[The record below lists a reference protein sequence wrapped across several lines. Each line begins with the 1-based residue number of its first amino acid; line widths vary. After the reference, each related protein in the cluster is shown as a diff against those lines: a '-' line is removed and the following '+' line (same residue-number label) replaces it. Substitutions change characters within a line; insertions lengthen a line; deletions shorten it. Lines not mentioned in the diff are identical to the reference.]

1 MADLLKK
8 IADFFAQL
16 FSSYSTEATHINHI
30 FIAFLVVAGLVFLL
44 VLGLSVAS
52 VIRFHARKRPNEPK
66 QIFGNNK
73 LEILWTSAS
82 FIAVAVFFV
91 ISVRSMEAIN
101 TPVAKNRKPDIV
113 VIGHQWWWEMRY
125 PEYGFTTANE
135 LHIPEKKKLLM
146 RMESADVIHD
156 WWVPSLGRKID
167 MIPGHSNYRW
177 IQADTAGTYEGT
189 CSEYCGAEHAWM
201 RIRVIAQ
208 TQDNFNQWVKAQE
221 EIPAIPTDSLA
232 REGAK
237 LFQSKTCSNC
247 HTIRGTAAEKRVG
260 PDLTHLESRETL
272 LSGMYNNTTENLRQW
287 LKNPQKVKPGAH
299 MPNFNL
305 SDKELNALVAYL
317 EELK

>member
-1 MADLLKK
+1 MADWLNK
-8 IADFFAQL
+8 IGDFFDHL
-16 FSSYSTEATHINHI
+16 VSSYSPEAAQINHI
-30 FIAFLVVAGLVFLL
+30 FIAFLIVAAIVFLL
-44 VLGLSVAS
+44 VLGLSVISA
-52 VIRFHARKRPNEPK
+52 IRFHSSKRPDEPK

-73 LEILWTSAS
+73 LEIFWTTAS

-91 ISVRSMEAIN
+91 ISVRSMQAIN
-101 TPVAKNRKPDIV
+101 APADKNRKADIV
-113 VIGHQWWWEMRY
+113 VVGHQWWWEMRY
-125 PEYGFTTANE
+125 RQYGFTTANE
-135 LHIPEKKKLLM
+135 LHIPENKKLLM

-167 MIPGHSNYRW
+167 LIPGRSNYQW

-189 CSEYCGAEHAWM
+189 CSEYCGAQHAWM

-208 TQDNFNQWVKAQE
+208 TEANYEKWVKKHQ
-221 EIPAIPTDSLA
+221 EIPPVPKDSLA

-247 HTIRGTAAEKRVG
+247 HTIRGTAASKRVG
-260 PDLTHLESRETL
+260 PDLTHMQSRETL
-272 LSGMYNNTTENLRQW
+272 LSGMFKNTQENLRRW
-287 LKNPQKVKPGAH
+287 LKNPQKVKEGAH

-305 SDKELNALVAYL
+305 SDHELDALVAYL

>member
-1 MADLLKK
+1 MADWLKT
-8 IADFFAQL
+8 IGDFFDHL
-16 FSSYSTEATHINHI
+16 VSSYSPEATQINHI
-30 FIAFLVVAGLVFLL
+30 FIAFLAVAGLVFLL
-44 VLGLSVAS
+44 VLGLSVISA
-52 VIRFHARKRPNEPK
+52 IRFRSSKRPDEPK
-66 QIFGNNK
+66 QIFGSNK
-73 LEILWTSAS
+73 LEIFWTTAS

-101 TPVAKNRKPDIV
+101 APADKDRKADIV
-113 VIGHQWWWEMRY
+113 VVGHQWWWEMRY

-135 LHIPEKKKLLM
+135 LHIPANKKLLM

-167 MIPGHSNYRW
+167 LIPGRSNYRW

-189 CSEYCGAEHAWM
+189 CSEYCGAQHAWM

-208 TQDNFNQWVKAQE
+208 TQDKYNQWVKAHQ
-221 EIPAIPTDSLA
+221 EIPPIPKDSLA

-247 HTIRGTAAEKRVG
+247 HTIRGTAAAKRVG
-260 PDLTHLESRETL
+260 PDLTHLQSRETL
-272 LSGMYNNTTENLRQW
+272 LSGMFKNTQKNLRRW
-287 LKNPQKVKPGAH
+287 LKNPQKVKEGAH

-305 SDKELNALVAYL
+305 SDQELNALVAYL